1 MEGEVWA
8 QDYKMKALVYLNKE
22 GWVVKPLSACCVQL
36 WLHAEYTDYIWLCKS
51 GNSEKIAWSAQQT
64 GNRKWIWVA

>member
-36 WLHAEYTDYIWLCKS
+36 WLHAEYTDYI
-51 GNSEKIAWSAQQT
+51 
-64 GNRKWIWVA
+64 